1 MAKTHATRRFPQ
13 SYYSRTILVQALNPE
28 NAFVI
33 TTNLLRLLRI
43 CYNLMTAREDSI
55 GQICGTDFSRPQ
67 SLTGRCLAS
76 MPVMKVFPFAL
87 YDAFSATVFGGSQ
100 AAVITDAKTINTA
113 DRQRIAREIGMPAT
127 AFVDDY
133 GDDWIQVQFMST
145 VMELPMCGHGT
156 ICLLTHLLETGRI
169 RLDQQSTSQVELRLP
184 QSTAITE
191 SSLRSDDRYQVMLDI
206 EPPRFEAPP
215 PHTGSLLKTLGL
227 EASALANDLPLET
240 ARGDFIHLVVPL
252 AGLEA
257 MRAIE
262 PDFNGMIEFCQAYG
276 VETIAVFCGEVESS
290 VNRIHVR
297 DFCPA
302 VGVSES
308 AAAGTTNAALTSY
321 LVRHELVPV
330 DTDVITVNAEQGLEL
345 GRPSSI
351 QSCVTLSG
359 QEINRLQVGGVAT
372 RVLDGQVYL

>member
-1 MAKTHATRRFPQ
+1 MA
-13 SYYSRTILVQALNPE
+13 
-28 NAFVI
+28 
-33 TTNLLRLLRI
+33 
-43 CYNLMTAREDSI
+43 D
-55 GQICGTDFSRPQ
+55 
-67 SLTGRCLAS
+67 
-76 MPVMKVFPFAL
+76 MKAFPFAL

-100 AAVITDAKTINTA
+100 AAVITDAKTINTN

-127 AFVDDY
+127 AFIDDY
-133 GDDWIQVQFMST
+133 SDDWIRVQFMST

-156 ICLLTHLLETGRI
+156 ICLLTHLLE
-169 RLDQQSTSQVELRLP
+169 LACLQMDQQSTRQVELRLP
-184 QSTAITE
+184 HSTAIAE
-191 SSLRSDDRYQVMLDI
+191 SSLRGDDRYQIMLDI
-206 EPPRFEAPP
+206 KPPRFEAPP
-215 PHTGSLLKTLGL
+215 PHTGGLLKVLGL
-227 EASALANDLPLET
+227 QAGALANDLPLET

-262 PDFNGMIEFCQAYG
+262 PDFNGMIEFCHAYG
-276 VETIAVFCGEVESS
+276 IETIAVFCSEVENS

-308 AAAGTTNAALTSY
+308 AAAGTTNAALASY
-321 LVRHELVPV
+321 LVRHEMVPTK
-330 DTDVITVNAEQGLEL
+330 TDIITISAEQGLEL

-351 QSCVTLSG
+351 QSRVTLRDR
-359 QEINRLQVGGVAT
+359 EIVRLQVGGVAT